1 MELKYKYKVR
11 IFIDESASF
20 GVLGHTGRG
29 LTEHFN
35 VPVSYFILIFF
46 FHFWHSCYRY
56 FPLSKAGFYLS
67 FHLGGGYIKAD
78 SLSKG
83 PIQWKDLGPASP
95 HRKNIEIKMPENLF

>member
-35 VPVSYFILIFF
+35 VPVSYFIFNFF
-46 FHFWHSCYRY
+46 FHF
-56 FPLSKAGFYLS
+56 
-67 FHLGGGYIKAD
+67 
-78 SLSKG
+78 
-83 PIQWKDLGPASP
+83 
-95 HRKNIEIKMPENLF
+95 

>member
-35 VPVSYFILIFF
+35 VPVSYFILNFF
-46 FHFWHSCYRY
+46 F
-56 FPLSKAGFYLS
+56 
-67 FHLGGGYIKAD
+67 
-78 SLSKG
+78 SLLALLLQVFST
-83 PIQWKDLGPASP
+83 
-95 HRKNIEIKMPENLF
+95 E